1 MDFYQLIENH
11 KSIRKYKSKPVSDA
25 TLKLVLQAAVRASS
39 SGNMQCF
46 SIIVTKNK
54 TLKKKLYKLHFNQEM
69 VLQAPIVMTFCSDFH
84 RMRNWLKISKAP
96 DNFDNFM
103 SFMIGAIDATLASQ
117 NAALAAE
124 NEGLGICYMGT
135 TLANCYKIAKLLK
148 LPENVVPVV
157 GFTLGYPDENPP
169 QRDRLPLEGV
179 VHYETYSKYSPDN
192 ITSIYKER
200 ETKGFA
206 RYLNHPE
213 LKKKILNSNIKNL
226 AQIYT
231 RLKYTKESH
240 IKYSNT
246 VLRCLSS
253 QNFFNHQTVSKC

>member
-1 MDFYQLIENH
+1 MNFYQLIENH
-11 KSIRKYKSKPVSDA
+11 KSIRKYKSDPVPEIMLNRILGTA
-25 TLKLVLQAAVRASS
+25 LRASS

-84 RMRNWLKISKAP
+84 RMRKWLKISNAP

-148 LPENVVPVV
+148 DVIQYAHLAV
-157 GFTLGYPDENPP
+157 FI
-169 QRDRLPLEGV
+169 EG
-179 VHYETYSKYSPDN
+179 KRFW
-192 ITSIYKER
+192 I
-200 ETKGFA
+200 
-206 RYLNHPE
+206 
-213 LKKKILNSNIKNL
+213 
-226 AQIYT
+226 
-231 RLKYTKESH
+231 
-240 IKYSNT
+240 
-246 VLRCLSS
+246 
-253 QNFFNHQTVSKC
+253 